1 MNINELCEDE
11 TCDAIVQLVKNCP
24 LLAVEKGV
32 NSVLLDLVELVFH
45 PGIVAEL
52 MALGSKGD
60 DQVND
65 KNTNEEVQDGIFY
78 YSKPSPVP
86 LHVKHPE
93 RINSTIAFV
102 YIKNHIAHAKMS
114 ASSYQI

>member
-52 MALGSKGD
+52 MALGSKVMIKSMTRTPMRRFRMEYFII
-60 DQVND
+60 Q
-65 KNTNEEVQDGIFY
+65 
-78 YSKPSPVP
+78 SPV
-86 LHVKHPE
+86 LCLFMS
-93 RINSTIAFV
+93 STQNALTV
-102 YIKNHIAHAKMS
+102 S
-114 ASSYQI
+114 